1 MEGSLCYLISNFE
14 QGSLSLGAVEEM
26 PFIHSKHIFSSLPS
40 SKLKVTTY
48 NYLIVQ
54 LHKKFVAGRL
64 PSEPIPT
71 DYFQLTPSE

>member
-1 MEGSLCYLISNFE
+1 
-14 QGSLSLGAVEEM
+14 M

-40 SKLKVTTY
+40 NKLKVTTY

-54 LHKKFVAGRL
+54 LHKRFMAGRL

-71 DYFQLTPSE
+71 DYFQLTPTE